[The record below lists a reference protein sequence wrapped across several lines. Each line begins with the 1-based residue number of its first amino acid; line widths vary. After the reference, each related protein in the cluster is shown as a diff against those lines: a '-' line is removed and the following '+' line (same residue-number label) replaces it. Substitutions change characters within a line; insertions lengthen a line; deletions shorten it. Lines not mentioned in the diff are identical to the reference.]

1 MKKIL
6 LKHLSSGIL
15 ILFFVLLCSMP
26 VFAKTVSGNDPEL
39 VTGGVMRAAS
49 GTTTWEAEEDG
60 VTFKVTYPSD
70 ISCGEPVAFK
80 FETVDDSGQLMADVK
95 YRIHSLMVYDGAE
108 YVSVYDVSYG
118 QNSAYKPDTA
128 WNFTFYA
135 SGKYYIRFN
144 ALVSGKSMDTGS
156 FDRGIVL
163 NINDPSYPSVE
174 EIVEEVAGTCVT
186 QCATDFDKA
195 LWLNDWLVDNCS
207 YDNTLSFCSAEGA
220 LARKAGTCEAYHRAY
235 VMLLNKAGIATGR
248 ITGNGHVWTAVKL
261 DGKWYQVDTTW
272 NDAGY
277 EDPNVDLQHLY
288 FGLNDTITSM
298 VHSEHKPVPGY
309 ESNSLENNYF
319 IKTGKIAKWAEPQI
333 QAVQK
338 HIDAGETS
346 FSLEIKNTYY
356 ADVLYSLVA
365 HVLTNTSWSANGHKV
380 DLKAEYR
387 PNYLDNGNIDEQ
399 NGTILCQVQDNA
411 DTGENGSNGGNGS
424 SAGSGNGGGNGS
436 SGGSG
441 NGGGNGSSG
450 GSGNVGGNG
459 SSGGSGNS
467 GGSGSSSGNGGWTGS
482 LSEDGR
488 IIKNG
493 RWGVTV
499 YGGVEYAPVFNFD
512 YYVSRYADIRMAFG
526 NNEQAV
532 LDHFINYGMM
542 EGRSAQADFNVYF
555 YRNSYPDLEDAF
567 GDDLKSYFYHYLNY
581 GIKEGR
587 KGIPQ

>member
-1 MKKIL
+1 MKKIF
-6 LKHLSSGIL
+6 LKHLSGGIL
-15 ILFFVLLCSMP
+15 ILFFALLCSMP

-49 GTTTWEAEEDG
+49 GTTTWEAEKDG

-70 ISCGEPVAFK
+70 ISCGESVAFE

-174 EIVEEVAGTCVT
+174 EIVEEVAGTCLT

-220 LARKAGTCEAYHRAY
+220 LARGEGTCEAYHRAY

-277 EDPNVDLQHLY
+277 EDPNVDLQRLY

-424 SAGSGNGGGNGS
+424 SDGSGNGGGNGS

-450 GSGNVGGNG
+450 GSGNGGGNG
-459 SSGGSGNS
+459 SS